1 MTNMRILFIGLCCLV
16 AITGCQKDS
25 TGPPNKTAAQLTA
38 DGWSA
43 FSGADY
49 QSALTNFNNA
59 LGEDGNYVDAY
70 NGAGWANAKLNAP
83 SSAVS
88 NFTNGLTKDTNA
100 PDSLSLE
107 MNAGLAFASNAQKNY
122 SQSITSALSVLGS
135 NANWA
140 FVHHSAINAA
150 ELHLLLAEYYFAQ
163 SSPDYVSSLHQ
174 VQIIDP
180 AFTADVSTVAG
191 QTALAGEIE
200 QLRSII

>member
-1 MTNMRILFIGLCCLV
+1 MTNIRILLIGLFCCV
-16 AITGCQKDS
+16 AITGCQKDT
-25 TGPPNKTAAQLTA
+25 TGTQNKTAAQLTA

-43 FSGADY
+43 FSGSDY

-59 LGEDGNYVDAY
+59 IGEDGNFVDAY

-83 SSAVS
+83 QSAVTD
-88 NFTNGLTKDTNA
+88 FTNGLSKDTSA

-107 MNAGLAFASNAQKNY
+107 MNAGLAFAYNAQKNY
-122 SQSITSALSVLGS
+122 AQSVASALSVLGA

-140 FVHHSAINAA
+140 FVHHSSINAA
-150 ELHLLLAEYYFAQ
+150 ELHLLLAEDYFAQ

-180 AFTADVSTVAG
+180 AFNADVTTVAG

>member
-1 MTNMRILFIGLCCLV
+1 MMNMRILLIVLCCLV
-16 AITGCQKDS
+16 AITGCQKDT
-25 TGPPNKTAAQLTA
+25 TGTQNKTAAQLTA

-43 FSGADY
+43 FSGGNY

-83 SSAVS
+83 QSAVTD
-88 NFTNGLTKDTNA
+88 FTNGLLKDTNA
-100 PDSLSLE
+100 PDSLSME
-107 MNAGLAFASNAQKNY
+107 MNAGLAFAYNAQKNY
-122 SQSITSALSVLGS
+122 TQSITSALSVLGS
-135 NANWA
+135 NPNWA

-150 ELHLLLAEYYFAQ
+150 ELHLLLAEDYFAQ

-191 QTALAGEIE
+191 QTELAGEIE
-200 QLRSII
+200 QLRSIV

>member
-1 MTNMRILFIGLCCLV
+1 MMNPRNYFIALFFVV

-25 TGPPNKTAAQLTA
+25 TGPPTKTAAQYTA

-43 FSGADY
+43 FSGGDY
-49 QSALTNFNNA
+49 ATALTDFNNA
-59 LGEDGNYVDAY
+59 IGQDGNYVDAY
-70 NGAGWANAKLNAP
+70 NGAGWANAKLESP
-83 SSAVS
+83 QSAIT
-88 NFTNGLTKDTNA
+88 NFSNGLTKDTNV

-107 MNAGLAFASNAQKNY
+107 MNAGLAFSYNAQKNY
-122 SQSITSALSVLGS
+122 SQSITSALSVLGA

-140 FVHHSAINAA
+140 LVHHSAINAA
-150 ELHLLLAEYYFAQ
+150 ELHLLLAEDYFAQ

-174 VQIIDP
+174 VQIIDA
-180 AFTADVSTVAG
+180 AFNADVATVAG